1 MVIER
6 NDKEVIIRLS
16 NQINWEEIQLMINF
30 FNYKE
35 TITKSKA
42 TQADIDKIASEI
54 NKTWWE
60 ENKSRFLR

>member
-6 NDKEVIIRLS
+6 NDKEVIVRLS
-16 NQINWEEIQLMINF
+16 NQINWEEIQVMLNF
-30 FNYKE
+30 FSYKE
-35 TITKSKA
+35 TITKSKVA
-42 TQADIDKIASEI
+42 QADIDKLASEI